1 VLDGESIRSP
11 FPCLPPSDA
20 IDGQMVD
27 GPEEPPAGI
36 ADSCRH
42 LLAGQAVELVLQQIS
57 RIGLRPRQIQGVGK
71 QRSRMGVVKG
81 FN

>member
-1 VLDGESIRSP
+1 
-11 FPCLPPSDA
+11 
-20 IDGQMVD
+20 MD

-36 ADSCRH
+36 ADFIRH
-42 LLAGQAVELVLQQIS
+42 RLAGQSMELVLQQIS
-57 RIGLRPRQIQGVGK
+57 RISLRPGQIQGVGK